1 MRPTRRTCLLL
12 ALWAGVGL
20 AVAIA
25 PELWPVWPILGSL
38 LAIALVSDALRL
50 RGDDAIDCERVV
62 STSLPLGHESEVA
75 LTLHWRGPDA
85 ITLRVHD
92 HPPAASEWRALPQ
105 DVTIEGGGFATLRY
119 RFRPLARGQHCF
131 GRAEILKRSPT
142 GLWARAIRVGEPTE
156 VHVYPDF
163 RGALGMSLI
172 ATANRTGQVGV
183 RKRRRRGEGMEFHQL
198 RDYREDDSLRQIDWK
213 ATAKYGRPISR
224 DYQDERDQQVV
235 FLLDCGRRMHSR
247 DGELSHFDHALNA
260 LLLVANAALR
270 QGDSVG
276 LISFAGERRWL
287 APRKGV
293 GNLNLLLN
301 TIYDLET
308 TTRPSD
314 VLAVARDTLR
324 HLRKRSLVI
333 LVSNLRD
340 EDSTELEMAL
350 RLLRR
355 RHLVLV
361 ASLRE
366 EALAETLE
374 QDIEHFDEALRNA
387 ATHAY
392 LRDRELAH
400 ERLRG
405 KGVLWLDAE
414 ARELPARLMN
424 RYLEI
429 KRAGQL

>member
-1 MRPTRRTCLLL
+1 MHSFSSPTLRS
-12 ALWAGVGL
+12 AK
-20 AVAIA
+20 AIRS
-25 PELWPVWPILGSL
+25 GS
-38 LAIALVSDALRL
+38 SALR
-50 RGDDAIDCERVV
+50 VN
-62 STSLPLGHESEVA
+62 
-75 LTLHWRGPDA
+75 
-85 ITLRVHD
+85 
-92 HPPAASEWRALPQ
+92 
-105 DVTIEGGGFATLRY
+105 
-119 RFRPLARGQHCF
+119 
-131 GRAEILKRSPT
+131 
-142 GLWARAIRVGEPTE
+142 
-156 VHVYPDF
+156 
-163 RGALGMSLI
+163 GAGW
-172 ATANRTGQVGV
+172 
-183 RKRRRRGEGMEFHQL
+183 H
-198 RDYREDDSLRQIDWK
+198 
-213 ATAKYGRPISR
+213 
-224 DYQDERDQQVV
+224 
-235 FLLDCGRRMHSR
+235 
-247 DGELSHFDHALNA
+247 
-260 LLLVANAALR
+260 
-270 QGDSVG
+270 
-276 LISFAGERRWL
+276 
-287 APRKGV
+287 PRKGV

-340 EDSTELEMAL
+340 EDSAELEMAL
-350 RLLRR
+350 RLLRQ

-366 EALAETLE
+366 EALADTLDAPIE
-374 QDIEHFDEALRNA
+374 QFDDALRNA